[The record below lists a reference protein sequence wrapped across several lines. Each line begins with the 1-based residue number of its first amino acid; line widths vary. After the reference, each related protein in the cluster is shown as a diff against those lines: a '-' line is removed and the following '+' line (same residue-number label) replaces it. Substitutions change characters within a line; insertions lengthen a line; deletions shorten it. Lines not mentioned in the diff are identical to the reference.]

1 MRIGDLFAYYNL
13 EVDASV
19 AGVYSERMRNDVQR
33 WVPWAFLAGLLL
45 IAILTPFFLFEQS
58 MNAWVD
64 RLTGPGAR
72 WALVAPA
79 VVALLALDV
88 LLPVPSSVVSTA
100 AGAALGF
107 LPGLAAST
115 AGMTLGSMLGYAC
128 GRKWGLPLT
137 RRMVRERDL
146 EQVSARFQKGA
157 GWALAVMRP
166 VPVLAEASAL
176 FAGVAG
182 VPLAQYI
189 TITTLANIGISA
201 LYCAAGAKALHSS
214 SFLLAFAASIGLP
227 GLAMAISELI
237 RRSRAHV

>member
-1 MRIGDLFAYYNL
+1 LT
-13 EVDASV
+13 V
-19 AGVYSERMRNDVQR
+19 AAVAVYSERMRHNASR
-33 WVPWAFLAGLLL
+33 WLPWALLAAFLL
-45 IAILTPFFLFEQS
+45 IAILTPFFLFEES
-58 MNAWVD
+58 VNAWVE
-64 RLTGPGAR
+64 RLTGPGGR
-72 WALVAPA
+72 WDVIAAA
-79 VVALLALDV
+79 VISLLALDV

-107 LPGLAAST
+107 LPGLLASS
-115 AGMTLGSMLGYAC
+115 AGMTMGSILGYAC

-146 EQVSARFQKGA
+146 QQVSARFQQGA

-182 VPLAQYI
+182 VPFPQYLI
-189 TITTLANIGISA
+189 ITTLANIGISA

-227 GLAMAISELI
+227 GLAMAIARLL
-237 RRSRAHV
+237 RRER